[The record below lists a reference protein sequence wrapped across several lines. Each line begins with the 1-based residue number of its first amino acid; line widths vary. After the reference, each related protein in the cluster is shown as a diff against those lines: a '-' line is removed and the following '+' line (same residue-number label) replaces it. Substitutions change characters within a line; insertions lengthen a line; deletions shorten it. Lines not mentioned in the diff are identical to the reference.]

1 MEAAEP
7 AAITTVVHPLTT
19 NITPSTGGTNTCET
33 IQLTPSVQ
41 NFETFTVIPDSA
53 RWSANDTTAISV
65 QGRLSARH
73 LAAPPVPNA
82 ACNPGVILSA
92 FPL

>member
-1 MEAAEP
+1 
-7 AAITTVVHPLTT
+7 
-19 NITPSTGGTNTCET
+19 
-33 IQLTPSVQ
+33 
-41 NFETFTVIPDSA
+41 VIPDSA